1 MPQPVLSTYRILR
14 NKALNR
20 DIDESW
26 VNWAQEMIGAG
37 FESIN
42 LYELAGITRPYD
54 QFELIKLTDA
64 VLKDLQLDFSDPYV
78 VVRDYVYFI
87 IKSDINNT
95 DNYLS
100 VLREISD
107 IYDELVIGD
116 EYADFYS
123 LYYAKNDLMYSENQW
138 YWPGATRQNIDS
150 IIRERF
156 QTFITECNLKSEK
169 YGRFV

>member
-1 MPQPVLSTYRILR
+1 MPKPVLSTYRILR
-14 NKALNR
+14 DKGLNR
-20 DIDESW
+20 DINESW
-26 VNWAQEMIGAG
+26 VTWAQEMIKAG

-42 LYELAGITRPYD
+42 LYELAGITRPYN
-54 QFELIKLTDA
+54 QFELIELTDV

-87 IKSDINNT
+87 IKSGINNT

-100 VLREISD
+100 VLREIRD
-107 IYDELVIGD
+107 IHYYELGV

-123 LYYAKNDLMYSENQW
+123 LYYAKYDLMYSENQW

-169 YGRFV
+169 YGRFS